1 MPRRP
6 TSALLLAALVLS
18 LVGPAVPRSFARL
31 APLDADG
38 QKPITSKASKT
49 LPTAE
54 ERLGQRAT
62 PVREDRYIAP
72 NPADEPSALRP
83 DGTYSLGR
91 GDGNPDAPGRVS
103 ADTRPYRSE
112 RRATPVRGG
121 SADDG
126 ALALLR
132 TDVSGQITTN
142 TTWTAAESPYVV
154 TGAMTVV
161 SPAVLTIE
169 PGVVVKLGSGASL
182 MALEG
187 ATILAAGT
195 SGSPIVVTSL
205 KDDSV
210 AGDTND
216 DGDATSP
223 APGDWATFG
232 SEGRNTGQTV
242 IAAYGTY
249 QHIQIRYGSIF
260 TGRFSLLTL
269 TDALIE
275 YMSFYGLN
283 LEKNPSTT
291 RSFERLTM
299 RRNTTHLNMYGVP
312 SAITI
317 KDSVLTE
324 SSSWAILAS
333 SATAVRLTNNR
344 IDFNDSGS
352 NYAISASSSPMVLR
366 YNSIAW
372 NGNPDTGFVY
382 GLSSTGSTVD
392 AQYNWWGSTTGPEV
406 VGQTAT
412 GGGSRITTGVTYTNW
427 LGKAYEAEHKKGNL
441 PWSAKA
447 GVGVDVATGNLV
459 LTETDIRIP
468 TVGFPLEVTRT
479 YNSLTASTAT
489 GVFGSGWT
497 WNYGVALDVTTDAYG
512 VILTAADGAKHY
524 FKRNPDGTFT
534 SEYGLFSLLSY
545 DSTSQEY
552 TLLHPN
558 QDREVFDAAGKLVR
572 QVDPDGNTTTL
583 TRDGA
588 GLVTTVTEPTGR
600 TLTFT
605 YASGRIATITDPL
618 GRVYRYTNAG
628 QLTKLEK
635 ELPATTVFATCTYTY
650 GVNAVLTKRVGCDG
664 DTLEQTFNATTK
676 KVETQTLNGVQVRF
690 AYGPVTDSL
699 TGVTFPQYTT
709 GLWDTFGKL
718 HVYYYTKSNAVFEH
732 DRENFQDAYG
742 TYYFYQED
750 RWDYATFVSSSY
762 TDILGRRTSTERN
775 WRRGTVLAST
785 DESLNRRTEFTYD
798 AFNNLLTTTD
808 PLGRVTTNTYDA
820 EHHLVSTEDAL
831 GNLTE
836 TTYTPAGL
844 VATVTDA
851 RDATS
856 SFTYD
861 AYGYPETVT
870 TATDETVTFDYD
882 IVGRKLWEETPDGER
897 TTYTYDGR
905 DNVLTVTDPLGKVT
919 TTTYD
924 AKGRKTVVED
934 AGGFETT
941 FAYDAARNLLLTT
954 TDALGDV
961 VTYTYNPNGTLQK
974 VTDALGH
981 ATQFTYDAFGRQ
993 ATVKDPLNR
1002 TAETV
1007 YRPDGSVQYTI
1018 DARGNRTD
1026 YAYNYGGEL
1035 TTVTYQDDSTTTF
1048 LYDGVGNRTRMVDTD
1063 GQLDITYDALNRPL
1077 TRTRTS
1083 PAGTETVSYT
1093 YDAVGN
1099 LETLGYPGGFSVT
1112 YAYDDA
1118 RRLLSVTDSSARETS
1133 YGYDDNGRLLTVA
1146 LPNGTSASYAYDDAG
1161 RITSV
1166 THALGQTPFATV
1178 AHTYDDRGNRLTRTV
1193 DGVTESYTYD
1203 ALARITEAAYP
1214 GARTVGYTYDAT
1226 GNRTQMTEGLGT
1238 TSYTYD
1244 VADQLLT
1251 AGDGLRTYDADGQ
1264 LTRVGVGRSFTWN
1277 DRGQLTG
1284 ISPVTANAA
1293 PTARAGADASGNVDW
1308 LMFLDGSASTD
1319 PEGMPLSYTWTE
1331 VAGNPATGALRGL
1344 HAAKPALLA
1353 SVAGTYQFDLVV
1365 SDGVQTSVPDRV
1377 QVTVAATPPA
1387 PVTQT
1392 IVPATGMSGY
1402 VVSPYPT
1409 TRYFNG
1415 SDLITGRAST
1425 AIYLGAAQFALP
1437 TPPPQSTLT
1446 AATLTLT
1453 GKSVTGNTVT
1463 DQWSVQLLPTTLDP
1477 NWAQANYTTI
1487 SGATPDRT
1495 LTPEL
1500 VGTGQVVA
1508 NLPNAWTFTED
1519 DLAVL
1524 KDRIAGSGKLS
1535 LRTRGDTLGTS
1546 SRVTWYSG
1554 SATVA
1559 SKKPTLTLS
1568 YTPEP
1573 LPDQAPFADAGRS
1586 QTLDAPGD
1594 ATLDGR
1600 GSFDAE
1606 GPVSLFW
1613 TANAANPAAVT
1624 LSDATVAEPS
1634 VTFTVPGIYRF
1645 DLAVTDGAAV
1655 TTTASTVVTVR
1666 SAPLPASAS
1675 FAYDGD
1681 GDRIAMTVGGVTT
1694 RFVVDPLPKNARVLA
1709 ERTGETWTYHVYG
1722 HDLLY
1727 SVTGSALTVLH
1738 SDPLGSTVATTDAT
1752 GAVTARMRY
1761 DVFGERLDTDAAT
1774 TAYTFAGERLD
1785 ATALQY
1791 LRARYYDPAIGRF
1804 ISRDPFPAQAAD
1816 TQSFNRY
1823 VYVKNNPTNY
1833 VDPSGEYASAVPA
1846 PGILEVIT
1854 AVGAALSD
1862 AAAGLRTAVSAATA
1876 GSALGAAAAVGA
1888 GVIMF
1893 PQSAGEEGEVGPAG
1907 PAATSDP
1914 ITTGSPQ
1921 LPNGQT
1927 PEHISAA
1934 LKTIG
1939 FTASSHLLRETL
1951 MKPDRLFTVEQMIA
1965 TLLRGSLYRDIR
1977 DPSVLGTAFNGL
1989 LVWYNQFTNVIISAR
2004 YGPVPNTWEL
2014 IP

>member
-1 MPRRP
+1 MSRRP

-31 APLDADG
+31 APPDAEG
-38 QKPITSKASKT
+38 QNPITFKTSKT
-49 LPTAE
+49 LPTVE

-62 PVREDRYIAP
+62 PVREDLYIAP
-72 NPADEPSALRP
+72 NPADEPSSLRP

-91 GDGNPDAPGRVS
+91 GDGNPDAPGRLG

-121 SADDG
+121 SADGG
-126 ALALLR
+126 ALTLLR

-154 TGAMTVV
+154 TGAMSVV

-210 AGDTND
+210 AGDTNE

-223 APGDWATFG
+223 AAGDWATFG
-232 SEGRNTGQTV
+232 SEGRNTGQTA

-275 YMSFYGLN
+275 YMSLYGLN

-324 SSSWAILAS
+324 SSSWAVLAY

-372 NGNPDTGFVY
+372 NGSPTRGFVY
-382 GLSSTGSTVD
+382 GLASSGSTVD

-558 QDREVFDAAGKLVR
+558 QDREVFDSTGKLLR

-635 ELPATTVFATCTYTY
+635 ELPVTTVFATCTYTY
-650 GVNAVLTKRVGCDG
+650 GANAVLTKRVGCDG

-732 DRENFQDAYG
+732 DREMSQDAYG

-750 RWDYATFVSSSY
+750 RWEYETFVSASH
-762 TDILGRRTSTERN
+762 TDILNRRTLTERN
-775 WRRGTVLAST
+775 WRRGTVLAAI
-785 DESLNRRTEFTYD
+785 DDMLDRRTEYTYD

-934 AGGFETT
+934 AGGVETT

-954 TDALGDV
+954 TDALGGV

-1026 YAYNYGGEL
+1026 YAYNSGGEL

-1118 RRLLSVTDSSARETS
+1118 RRLLSVTDSSARDTS
-1133 YGYDDNGRLLTVA
+1133 YDYDDNGRLLTVA

-1214 GARTVGYTYDAT
+1214 GNRTVGYVYDAT
-1226 GNRTQMTEGLGT
+1226 GNRTQRTDPLGAT
-1238 TSYTYD
+1238 AYTYD
-1244 VADQLLT
+1244 TADQLLN
-1251 AGDGLRTYDADGQ
+1251 AGDGLRTYDLDGQ
-1264 LTRVGVGRSFTWN
+1264 LTRIGVSRSFTWN

-1284 ISPVTANAA
+1284 IAPAPTNAA
-1293 PTARAGADASGNVDW
+1293 PTAHAGADASGNVDW

-1319 PEGMPLSYTWTE
+1319 PEGIALSYTWTE
-1331 VAGNPATGALRGL
+1331 VAGNPSTGVLRGL

-1365 SDGVQTSVPDRV
+1365 SDGVQTSLPDRV
-1377 QVTVAATPPA
+1377 QVTIAAGPPP

-1402 VVSPYPT
+1402 VVSSYPT
-1409 TRYFNG
+1409 GRYFT
-1415 SDLITGRAST
+1415 SDMLTGRS
-1425 AIYLGAAQFALP
+1425 
-1437 TPPPQSTLT
+1437 
-1446 AATLTLT
+1446 
-1453 GKSVTGNTVT
+1453 
-1463 DQWSVQLLPTTLDP
+1463 
-1477 NWAQANYTTI
+1477 
-1487 SGATPDRT
+1487 
-1495 LTPEL
+1495 
-1500 VGTGQVVA
+1500 
-1508 NLPNAWTFTED
+1508 
-1519 DLAVL
+1519 
-1524 KDRIAGSGKLS
+1524 LS
-1535 LRTRGDTLGTS
+1535 
-1546 SRVTWYSG
+1546 
-1554 SATVA
+1554 A
-1559 SKKPTLTLS
+1559 KK
-1568 YTPEP
+1568 
-1573 LPDQAPFADAGRS
+1573 
-1586 QTLDAPGD
+1586 
-1594 ATLDGR
+1594 
-1600 GSFDAE
+1600 
-1606 GPVSLFW
+1606 
-1613 TANAANPAAVT
+1613 
-1624 LSDATVAEPS
+1624 
-1634 VTFTVPGIYRF
+1634 
-1645 DLAVTDGAAV
+1645 
-1655 TTTASTVVTVR
+1655 
-1666 SAPLPASAS
+1666 
-1675 FAYDGD
+1675 
-1681 GDRIAMTVGGVTT
+1681 
-1694 RFVVDPLPKNARVLA
+1694 
-1709 ERTGETWTYHVYG
+1709 
-1722 HDLLY
+1722 
-1727 SVTGSALTVLH
+1727 
-1738 SDPLGSTVATTDAT
+1738 
-1752 GAVTARMRY
+1752 
-1761 DVFGERLDTDAAT
+1761 
-1774 TAYTFAGERLD
+1774 
-1785 ATALQY
+1785 
-1791 LRARYYDPAIGRF
+1791 
-1804 ISRDPFPAQAAD
+1804 
-1816 TQSFNRY
+1816 
-1823 VYVKNNPTNY
+1823 
-1833 VDPSGEYASAVPA
+1833 
-1846 PGILEVIT
+1846 
-1854 AVGAALSD
+1854 
-1862 AAAGLRTAVSAATA
+1862 
-1876 GSALGAAAAVGA
+1876 
-1888 GVIMF
+1888 
-1893 PQSAGEEGEVGPAG
+1893 
-1907 PAATSDP
+1907 
-1914 ITTGSPQ
+1914 
-1921 LPNGQT
+1921 
-1927 PEHISAA
+1927 
-1934 LKTIG
+1934 
-1939 FTASSHLLRETL
+1939 
-1951 MKPDRLFTVEQMIA
+1951 
-1965 TLLRGSLYRDIR
+1965 
-1977 DPSVLGTAFNGL
+1977 
-1989 LVWYNQFTNVIISAR
+1989 
-2004 YGPVPNTWEL
+2004 
-2014 IP
+2014 

>member
-1 MPRRP
+1 MSRRP
-6 TSALLLAALVLS
+6 TSALLLAALVLQ
-18 LVGPAVPRSFARL
+18 LAGPAVPLSLARL
-31 APLDADG
+31 APADTEG
-38 QKPITSKASKT
+38 QAPRTFKTSKT
-49 LPTAE
+49 LPTVE
-54 ERLGQRAT
+54 ERLGLGAA
-62 PVREDRYIAP
+62 PLREERYEPP
-72 NPADEPSALRP
+72 NPADEPSALRK
-83 DGTYSLGR
+83 DGTYTLGR
-91 GDGNPDAPGRVS
+91 GDVNPDAPGRVS
-103 ADTRPYRSE
+103 PDARPYRSE
-112 RRATPVRGG
+112 RRAARATEKAGAEAPV
-121 SADDG
+121 
-126 ALALLR
+126 ALLR
-132 TDVSGQITTN
+132 TDVSGQITAN

-161 SPAVLTIE
+161 SPAVLTME

-182 MALEG
+182 VALEG

-195 SGSPIVVTSL
+195 AQNSIVVTSL
-205 KDDSV
+205 KDDAV
-210 AGDTND
+210 AGDTNE
-216 DGDATSP
+216 DGNATSP

-232 SEGRNTGQTV
+232 SEGRNTGSTV

-275 YMSFYGLN
+275 NMSTYGLN

-299 RRNTTHLNMYGVP
+299 RNNLIHLNMYGVP

-317 KDSVLTE
+317 KDSTLTE
-324 SSSWAILAS
+324 SSSWAVLAY

-344 IDFNDSGS
+344 IDLNDSGS
-352 NYAISASSSPMVLR
+352 RYAISASSSPMVLR

-372 NGNPDTGFVY
+372 NGDPDTGFVY

-392 AQYNWWGSTTGPEV
+392 AQYNWWGSTTGAQL
-406 VGQTAT
+406 VGSTNT
-412 GGGSRITTGVTYTNW
+412 GGGSQITSSVTHTNW

-479 YNSLTASTAT
+479 YNSLTASTAS
-489 GVFGSGWT
+489 GVFGNGWT
-497 WNYGVALDVTTDAYG
+497 WNYGVNLDVTTDTYG
-512 VILTAADGAKHY
+512 AILTSADGAKHY
-524 FKRNPDGTFT
+524 FKRNADGTFT
-534 SEYGLFSLLSY
+534 GEYGLFSVLSY
-545 DSTSQEY
+545 DSTTQEY

-558 QDREVFDAAGKLVR
+558 QDREVFDSAGRLAR

-618 GRVYRYTNAG
+618 GRVYRYTNSG

-635 ELPATTVFATCTYTY
+635 ELSATTVYATCTYTY
-650 GVNAVLTKRVGCDG
+650 GANSVLTKRVGCDG

-690 AYGPVTDSL
+690 AYGPVTDTL
-699 TGVTFPQYTT
+699 TGVVFPQYTT
-709 GLWDTFGKL
+709 GVWDTFGKL
-718 HVYYYTKSNAVFEH
+718 HLYYYTKSNAVFEH
-732 DRENFQDAYG
+732 DREMSQDAYG

-750 RWDYATFVSSSY
+750 RWEYATFVSSSY
-762 TDILGRRTSTERN
+762 TDILGRETSTERN

-785 DESLNRRTEFTYD
+785 FAPLNRRTEFTYD
-798 AFNNLLTTTD
+798 DSNNLLTTTD
-808 PLGRVTTNTYDA
+808 SLDRVTTNTYDA

-831 GNLTE
+831 GNATT
-836 TTYTPAGL
+836 TTYTAAGL
-844 VATVTDA
+844 VETVIDA
-851 RDATS
+851 RDAAS

-861 AYGYPETVT
+861 SYGYPETVT
-870 TATDETVTFDYD
+870 TATGETVTFDYD
-882 IVGRKLWEETPDGER
+882 IAGRKLWEETPDGKR

-905 DNVLTVTDPLGKVT
+905 DNVLTVTDPLGNVT

-934 AGGFETT
+934 ADGFETT
-941 FAYDAARNLLLTT
+941 FAYDDAKNALLTT
-954 TDALGDV
+954 TDALGGV

-981 ATQFTYDAFGRQ
+981 ATHFTYDAFGRQ

-1007 YRPDGSVQYTI
+1007 YRADGSVSYSV

-1026 YAYNYGGEL
+1026 YAYNSGGEL
-1035 TTVTYQDDSTTTF
+1035 ATVTYQDDSATTF

-1063 GQLDITYDALNRPL
+1063 GQLDITYDDLNRPL

-1083 PAGTETVSYT
+1083 PAGTETITYT
-1093 YDAVGN
+1093 YDEVGN
-1099 LETLGYPGGFSVT
+1099 LESLGYPGGFSVT

-1118 RRLLSVTDSSARETS
+1118 RRVTSVTDSQNRVTA
-1133 YGYDDNGRLLTVA
+1133 YDYDGNGRILSVA
-1146 LPNGTSASYAYDDAG
+1146 LPNGTSATYAYDDAG
-1161 RITSV
+1161 RMTSV

-1178 AHTYDDRGNRLTRTV
+1178 GHTYDDRGNRLTRTV

-1214 GARTVGYTYDAT
+1214 GNRTVGYGYDAT
-1226 GNRTQMTEGLGT
+1226 GNRTQKLDGLGT

-1244 VADQLLT
+1244 AADQLLS

-1264 LTRVGVGRSFTWN
+1264 LTKVGAHRSFTWN

-1284 ISPVTANAA
+1284 ISPVPTNAA
-1293 PTARAGADASGNVDW
+1293 PTARAGADATGNVDW

-1319 PEGMPLSYTWTE
+1319 PEGIALSFTWTE
-1331 VAGNPATGALRGL
+1331 VAGNPSTGVLRGI

-1353 SVAGTYQFDLVV
+1353 DVAGTYQFDLVV
-1365 SDGVQTSVPDRV
+1365 SDGVQTSLPDRV
-1377 QVTVAATPPA
+1377 QVTIAAGPPA

-1392 IVPATGMSGY
+1392 VVPASGMSGY
-1402 VVSPYPT
+1402 VVSSYPT
-1409 TRYFNG
+1409 GRYFT
-1415 SDLITGRAST
+1415 SDMLTGRSSSIT
-1425 AIYLGAAQFALP
+1425 YLGAAQFALP

-1446 AATLTLT
+1446 GATLTLT
-1453 GKSVTGNTVT
+1453 GKSVTGNTAT
-1463 DQWSVQLLPTTLDP
+1463 DQWSVQLLPTTLDGT
-1477 NWAQANYTTI
+1477 WAQATYTTI
-1487 SGATPDRT
+1487 NAATPDRT
-1495 LTPEL
+1495 LTPIL
-1500 VGTGQVVA
+1500 VGLGQVVA
-1508 NLPNAWTFTED
+1508 NQPNVWTFTED

-1524 KDRIAGSGKLS
+1524 QARLDGSGKLS

-1559 SKKPTLTLS
+1559 AKKPTLTLS

-1573 LPDQAPFADAGRS
+1573 LPDQAPVADAGRD
-1586 QTLDAPGD
+1586 QTLDAPGT

-1606 GPVSLFW
+1606 GAVSLLW
-1613 TANAANPAAVT
+1613 TAHAGNPAAVT
-1624 LSDATVAEPS
+1624 ISDATVAEPS
-1634 VTFTVPGIYRF
+1634 VTFTIPGTYRF
-1645 DLAVTDGAAV
+1645 ALAVTDGADV
-1655 TTTASTVVTVR
+1655 TTTASTIVTVR
-1666 SAPLPASAS
+1666 SAPLPTSAS

-1681 GDRIAMTVGGVTT
+1681 GDRIAKTVGSVTT
-1694 RFVVDPLPKNARVLA
+1694 RFVVDPIPEHARVLA
-1709 ERTGETWTYHVYG
+1709 ERTDETWTYHVYG

-1738 SDPLGSTVATTDAT
+1738 SDPLGSTIATTDAS

-1761 DVFGERLDTDAAT
+1761 DVFGERLDSDAST
-1774 TAYTFAGERLD
+1774 TPYTFAGERMDL
-1785 ATALQY
+1785 TELQY
-1791 LRARYYDPAIGRF
+1791 LRARYYEPAVGRF

-1816 TQSFNRY
+1816 TQTFNRY

-1833 VDPSGEYASAVPA
+1833 VDPSGEVAW
-1846 PGILEVIT
+1846 GDL
-1854 AVGAALSD
+1854 AVGVVKAIGGVLE
-1862 AAAGLRTAVSAATA
+1862 TV
-1876 GSALGAAAAVGA
+1876 A
-1888 GVIMF
+1888 GVIAATGGIAGTGGGLAAC
-1893 PQSAGEEGEVGPAG
+1893 PVSAGLGCAAASGSAAVTTAGAAVAADGALRSANGIKQVWDALAQDPKAQRPSQPAERKVNVQKAESPVWQRLDAFKNGLRRTGQGRSTRYYEWDKLHNDIEVYDRYGRHLG
-1907 PAATSDP
+1907 SMDP
-1914 ITTGSPQ
+1914 TTGQ
-1921 LPNGQT
+1921 IYKAGI
-1927 PEHISAA
+1927 PER
-1934 LKTIG
+1934 TI
-1939 FTASSHLLRETL
+1939 T
-1951 MKPDRLFTVEQMIA
+1951 
-1965 TLLRGSLYRDIR
+1965 
-1977 DPSVLGTAFNGL
+1977 
-1989 LVWYNQFTNVIISAR
+1989 
-2004 YGPVPNTWEL
+2004 